1 MFIAS
6 IENSFIT
13 VAMVNELLQRWHDIS
28 NPLYLTPKD
37 FKERILTTA
46 LDQEIKLNYLKW
58 LQHGL
63 EIDMQEIL
71 SVLIVYTRASLEDRL
86 ELLFK
91 LYSSDKD
98 SGSMQIDELKFM
110 IEKFGT
116 SIGSTLQIKK
126 TLLIEI
132 VK

>member
-71 SVLIVYTRASLEDRL
+71 SVLIVYTRASLEDCL

-98 SGSMQIDELKFM
+98 SDSM
-110 IEKFGT
+110 
-116 SIGSTLQIKK
+116 
-126 TLLIEI
+126 
-132 VK
+132 